1 MSIMVHRN
9 KSLLDWRGQRQ
20 SRVFYL
26 TLFYLLFEKDRIA
39 AANLRED
46 RNRKKYPEG
55 GSTASLRLPAAVNSN
70 EEEAAATAAAGAGD
84 EEE

>member
-1 MSIMVHRN
+1 M
-9 KSLLDWRGQRQ
+9 
-20 SRVFYL
+20 
-26 TLFYLLFEKDRIA
+26 KDRIA

-70 EEEAAATAAAGAGD
+70 EEEAAATAAAGEGD